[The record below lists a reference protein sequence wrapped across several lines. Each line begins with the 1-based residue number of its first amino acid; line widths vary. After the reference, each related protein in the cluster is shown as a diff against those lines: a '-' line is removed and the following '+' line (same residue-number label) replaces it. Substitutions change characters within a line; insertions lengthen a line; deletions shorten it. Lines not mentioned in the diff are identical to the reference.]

1 MPYPD
6 FICIGAQKSG
16 TTWLYQ
22 QLEKHPQVWVPP
34 IKELHYF
41 DRPHIKRY
49 AHAITSPLIM
59 GKSVRSVLRCS
70 VKSKFIFWAIRYVFG
85 LRNDTY
91 YSSLFPISTTQV
103 TGEVTPAYAWLDET
117 TIRHISSLMPK
128 VKLIYLLRNPVDR
141 AWSHLKMHERKG
153 NVKRDTSVA
162 EIMKIKEKKMLEHS
176 SYSEHLKRWEMC
188 FEEEQIFIG
197 FFDQIKTDPKSLME
211 SIYSFLEVDP
221 GFASEQ
227 ENLTKAYN
235 QGQSG
240 AMPLEVEKELSEKLL
255 PEINELHKKFNNS
268 HTLEWLQRAHKVVG
282 MTA

>member
-34 IKELHYF
+34 VKELHYF

-49 AHAITSPLIM
+49 AHAIASPLIM
-59 GKSVRSVLRCS
+59 GKSVRSVLRRS

-85 LRNDTY
+85 SRNDKY

-103 TGEVTPAYAWLDET
+103 TGEVTPAYAWLDEK
-117 TIRHISSLMPK
+117 TIRHISSLMPD

-141 AWSHLKMHERKG
+141 AWSQMNMYRRRADAKPG
-153 NVKRDTSVA
+153 ISDA
-162 EIMKIKEKKMLEHS
+162 EVMKIKEKKIFEHS

-188 FEEEQIFIG
+188 FEEDQMFIG
-197 FFDQIKTDPKSLME
+197 FFDQIKTDPRGLMS
-211 SIYSFLEVDP
+211 SIYNFLEVDSD
-221 GFASEQ
+221 FASEQ
-227 ENLTKAYN
+227 ANLTKAYN
-235 QGQSG
+235 QGHHG
-240 AMPLEVEKELSEKLL
+240 AMPLEVEKELSEKFL

-268 HTLEWLQRAHKVVG
+268 YTLEWQQRVHKVVG
-282 MTA
+282 MTT